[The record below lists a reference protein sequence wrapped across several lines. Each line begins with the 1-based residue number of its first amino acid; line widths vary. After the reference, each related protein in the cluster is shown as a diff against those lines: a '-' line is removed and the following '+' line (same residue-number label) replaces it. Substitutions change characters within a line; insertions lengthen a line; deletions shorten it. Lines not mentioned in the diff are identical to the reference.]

1 MRKRVTFSA
10 ESSYVRGPRGLSG
23 PRLTAGQSLI
33 RHQPEHEDMSDADE
47 ASMLVVVAH
56 PDDECL
62 GAGGTIRRHVELGIP
77 VSVLC
82 LTGNDERNAELN
94 KACKTLGVAEVHTSM
109 RGDFDV
115 DWSLSHEIA
124 QTILRTR
131 PKIIITHSVEDY
143 NRNHVLCAQIVM
155 EAVEWASHVT
165 MFDDAH
171 RVERIYNMEINSL
184 LSRPSIMVDVSDCYD
199 TSVQALKQHKSQ
211 ISKARGFYANLY
223 DARTRLRGV
232 QAACDRA
239 EAFGLTPLGHAGP
252 FYPANSVRSLI

>member
-1 MRKRVTFSA
+1 
-10 ESSYVRGPRGLSG
+10 
-23 PRLTAGQSLI
+23 
-33 RHQPEHEDMSDADE
+33 MSDADE

-62 GAGGTIRRHVELGIP
+62 GAGGTIRRHVELGVP

-94 KACKTLGVAEVHTSM
+94 KACKTLGVAAVHTSM
-109 RGDFDV
+109 RGDFDI

-131 PKIIITHSVEDY
+131 PTTIITHSVEDY
-143 NRNHVLCAQIVM
+143 NRNHILCAQIVM

-184 LSRPSIMVDVSDCYD
+184 LSRPSIMVDISDCYD
-199 TSVQALKQHKSQ
+199 TAVQALKHHKSQ
-211 ISKARGFYANLY
+211 RSKARGFYPNLY

-239 EAFGLTPLGHAGP
+239 EAFGLSPLRHAGP
-252 FYPANSVRSLI
+252 FYPANSVRSLV

>member
-1 MRKRVTFSA
+1 
-10 ESSYVRGPRGLSG
+10 
-23 PRLTAGQSLI
+23 
-33 RHQPEHEDMSDADE
+33 MSDADE

-62 GAGGTIRRHVELGIP
+62 GAGGTIRRHVELGVP

-94 KACKTLGVAEVHTSM
+94 KACRTLGVAEVHTST

-124 QTILRTR
+124 QTILRVR

-143 NRNHVLCAQIVM
+143 NRNHNLCAQIVM

-165 MFDDAH
+165 IFDDAH
-171 RVERIYNMEINSL
+171 RVECIYNMEINSL
-184 LSRPSIMVDVSDCYD
+184 LSRPSVMVDISDCYD
-199 TSVQALKQHKSQ
+199 ASVQALRHHKSQ
-211 ISKARGFYANLY
+211 MSKARGFYHNLY

-239 EAFGLTPLGHAGP
+239 EAFGLSPLVHAGP

>member
-1 MRKRVTFSA
+1 
-10 ESSYVRGPRGLSG
+10 
-23 PRLTAGQSLI
+23 
-33 RHQPEHEDMSDADE
+33 
-47 ASMLVVVAH
+47 MLVIAAH

-62 GAGGTIRRHVELGIP
+62 GAGGTIRRHVELGVP

-94 KACKTLGVAEVHTSM
+94 KACQTLGVADVHTSM
-109 RGDFDV
+109 RGDFDI

-131 PKIIITHSVEDY
+131 PKIIITLSHEIAQTILRTRPKIIITHSAEDY
-143 NRNHVLCAQIVM
+143 NRNHKLCAQIVM

-171 RVERIYNMEINSL
+171 RVDRIYNMEINSL
-184 LSRPSIMVDVSDCYD
+184 LSCPSIMVDISDCYE
-199 TSVQALKQHKSQ
+199 TATQALKEHKSQ

-223 DARTRLRGV
+223 AARTSLRGV

-239 EAFGLTPLGHAGP
+239 EAFGLSPLRHAGP
-252 FYPANSVRSLI
+252 FYPVNNVRSLI

>member
-1 MRKRVTFSA
+1 
-10 ESSYVRGPRGLSG
+10 
-23 PRLTAGQSLI
+23 
-33 RHQPEHEDMSDADE
+33 MSDADE
-47 ASMLVVVAH
+47 ASMLVIVAH

-62 GAGGTIRRHVELGIP
+62 GAGGTIRRHVELGVP

-94 KACKTLGVAEVHTSM
+94 KACKTLGVADVHTSM
-109 RGDFDV
+109 RGDFDI

-143 NRNHVLCAQIVM
+143 NRNHMLCAQIVM
-155 EAVEWASHVT
+155 QAVEWASHVT

-171 RVERIYNMEINSL
+171 RVDRVYNMEINSL
-184 LSRPSIMVDVSDCYD
+184 LSRPSIMVDISDCYEIA
-199 TSVQALKQHKSQ
+199 TQALKEHKSQ
-211 ISKARGFYANLY
+211 MSKARGFYADLY
-223 DARTRLRGV
+223 AARTSLRGV

-239 EAFGLTPLGHAGP
+239 EAFGLSPLRHAGP
-252 FYPANSVRSLI
+252 FYPINNVRSLI